1 MTYERLLNKGKKP
14 SKEEIREFIGERLL
28 FWQEIH
34 QNIEE
39 NYDFTKELIFF
50 TKKHGW
56 AVRYRRKGRTMA
68 YFFPEKGAYSIL
80 IILGKKE
87 VEEVNL
93 MKNKLNLQVK
103 SVFDNTKQLH
113 DGRWLWV
120 RVLTKSD
127 IDSFK
132 VLLSAKIKPKSE
144 I

>member
-1 MTYERLLNKGKKP
+1 
-14 SKEEIREFIGERLL
+14 
-28 FWQEIH
+28 
-34 QNIEE
+34 
-39 NYDFTKELIFF
+39 
-50 TKKHGW
+50 
-56 AVRYRRKGRTMA
+56 MA